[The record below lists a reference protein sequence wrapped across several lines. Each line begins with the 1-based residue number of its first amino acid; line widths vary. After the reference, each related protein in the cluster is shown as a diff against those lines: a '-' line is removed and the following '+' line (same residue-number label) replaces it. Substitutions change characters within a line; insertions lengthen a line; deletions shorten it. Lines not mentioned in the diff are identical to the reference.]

1 MTEDEW
7 YQQRKTAIHMI
18 RRGVP
23 ASEIAQQL
31 GRSVSWVYKWRDR
44 FKAESWAGLRSQSRA
59 PKHCPQRLSESI
71 RRSIC
76 QARSELEAEA
86 AEKDG
91 LRYIGSGAV
100 QARLNKKGMESLPST
115 ASIERVLHDA
125 EMAHPRLVEKE
136 TEIKYPRL
144 HPTGPGQLCQV
155 DIVPHFLTGGD
166 SIACFNAIDVV
177 SRYPTGQAYEH
188 RRSANA
194 AAFLTHVWQEIGIP
208 QYTQVDN
215 EACFS
220 GGFTHPGVLGKV
232 LRLALYV
239 GTELVFSPVRHP
251 QSNGYVERFHQDYD
265 KHVWEDTDLQDCADV
280 QKHADCFFPNY
291 RRSCH
296 HSALD
301 GRCPSEV
308 HASSTRT
315 RLSSTFALPEGKLPL
330 TEGRVHFMRRVSD
343 KQTITLL
350 NLTWSVP
357 DMEPD
362 QGVWATLEFLVSGA
376 TVSIYDQAPD
386 AHERRCLVEYPLEV
400 KEPVCPLREEF
411 RALPP
416 SSLWK
421 DLFAAAIF
429 GLARARVALST
440 MF

>member
-1 MTEDEW
+1 
-7 YQQRKTAIHMI
+7 
-18 RRGVP
+18 
-23 ASEIAQQL
+23 
-31 GRSVSWVYKWRDR
+31 
-44 FKAESWAGLRSQSRA
+44 
-59 PKHCPQRLSESI
+59 
-71 RRSIC
+71 
-76 QARSELEAEA
+76 
-86 AEKDG
+86 
-91 LRYIGSGAV
+91 
-100 QARLNKKGMESLPST
+100 
-115 ASIERVLHDA
+115 ERVLHDA
-125 EMAHPRLVEKE
+125 EMTNPRLVEE
-136 TEIKYPRL
+136 QTEIKYPRL
-144 HPTGPGQLCQV
+144 HPTEPGQLCQV
-155 DIVPHFLTGGD
+155 DIVPHFLKGGD

-308 HASSTRT
+308 HASSTRA
-315 RLSSTFALPEGKLPL
+315 RLSSTFALPKGKLPL

-376 TVSIYDQAPD
+376 TVRIYDQAPD

>member
-7 YQQRKTAIHMI
+7 CQQRKTAIHMI
-18 RRGVP
+18 RSGVP
-23 ASEIAQQL
+23 IDEIALQL
-31 GRSVSWVYKWRDR
+31 ERSVPWVYKWHDR
-44 FKAESWAGLRSQSRA
+44 FEAEGWAGLRSQSRA
-59 PKHCPQRLSESI
+59 PKHGPKRLSEGT
-71 RRSIC
+71 RQSIC

-86 AEKDG
+86 AEGEG

-100 QARLNKKGMESLPST
+100 QARLKKKGIEPLPST

-125 EMAHPRLVEKE
+125 GMTRPRLVEEEKA
-136 TEIKYPRL
+136 IKYPHL
-144 HPTGPGQLCQV
+144 HPTEPGQLCQV
-155 DIVPHFLTGGD
+155 DIVPHYLKGGD

-177 SRYPTGQAYEH
+177 SRYPTGLAYEH
-188 RRSANA
+188 RRSVNA
-194 AAFLTHVWQEIGIP
+194 AAFLLHVWQEIGIP

-280 QKHADCFFPNY
+280 QKHADRFFPNY
-291 RRSCH
+291 RRSYH

-301 GRCPSEV
+301 GRCPAEV
-308 HASSTRT
+308 HASSTRA
-315 RLSSTFALPEGKLPL
+315 RLSSTVVLPKGKLPL

-357 DMEPD
+357 DVEPD
-362 QGVWATLEFLVSGA
+362 QGVWATIEFSVGGA
-376 TVSIYDQAPD
+376 TLSIYDQAPD
-386 AHERRCLVEYPLEV
+386 AHQRQCLVEYPFELR
-400 KEPVCPLREEF
+400 EPVYPLRDEF
-411 RALPP
+411 QVSPP

-421 DLFAAAIF
+421 DLFATAIF
-429 GLARARVALST
+429 GLARVRVVLST

>member
-1 MTEDEW
+1 MTEDER

-18 RRGVP
+18 RSGVP
-23 ASEIAQQL
+23 VGEIAQQL
-31 GRSVSWVYKWRDR
+31 DRSVPWVYKWRDR
-44 FKAESWAGLRSQSRA
+44 FEAEGWSGLRSQSRA
-59 PKHCPQRLSESI
+59 PKHCPKRLSEDT
-71 RRSIC
+71 RQSIC

-86 AEKDG
+86 AEKEG

-100 QARLNKKGMESLPST
+100 QARLKKKGIEPPPST

-125 EMAHPRLVEKE
+125 GMTHPHVVKE
-136 TEIKYPRL
+136 EEEIKYPHL
-144 HPTGPGQLCQV
+144 HPTEPGQLCQV
-155 DIVPHFLTGGD
+155 DIMPHFLKGGTA
-166 SIACFNAIDVV
+166 IACFNAIDVV
-177 SRYPTGQAYEH
+177 SRYPAGQAYEH

-194 AAFLTHVWQEIGIP
+194 AAFLIHVWQEIGIP

-265 KHVWEDTDLQDCADV
+265 MHVWEDTNLQDCADV
-280 QKHADCFFPNY
+280 QKHADRFFSNY

-296 HSALD
+296 HSALN
-301 GRCPSEV
+301 RHSPAEV
-308 HASSTRT
+308 HALSTQP
-315 RLSSTFALPEGKLPL
+315 RLSSTFALPKGKLPL

-343 KQTITLL
+343 EQTITLL

-357 DMEPD
+357 DVEPD
-362 QGVWATLEFLVSGA
+362 QGVWATMEFRVSGA
-376 TVSIYDQAPD
+376 TLRIYDQAPD
-386 AHERRCLVEYPLEV
+386 AHERQSLVEYPFEL
-400 KEPVCPLREEF
+400 KEPVCLLRDEF
-411 RALPP
+411 RASPP

-421 DLFAAAIF
+421 DLFATAIF
-429 GLARARVALST
+429 GLARVRVVLST